1 MKSNVSSKSDDDDF
15 TYELAWPTRP
25 LRDFETS
32 LRCGICGDFYVMPVS
47 FRACS
52 HAFCS
57 DCARRALP
65 VMEKCPQCR
74 EPGRESDLVPNK
86 ALELAVQCFKAVRA
100 ELLDAIVV
108 NTTTTNTTT
117 QKMKKRAAPVDV
129 VTLLEEEEEEEEI
142 EEVARGGSSS
152 SSSRD
157 DDQQQHQHQQQNQS
171 APCPVCNVSVSV
183 KLMNAHLNTCLVK
196 SEQLSSPTTKKKK
209 LQQSAPSTTTSSSLR
224 LPKLAYHVFT
234 LTKLREMCKSAGLN
248 ATGDKKQLETR
259 HREFTAR
266 VNGVVDYGRIPD
278 RAAIAREVNR
288 EEARKIGAGAKARIF
303 NIAAAAAGAAT
314 TNTTT
319 STSDATFARLIE
331 EVRSRQQQGTIKKK
345 IPAAAAVKPPPSETM
360 IIDDEFEGG
369 FHDDNDDDDDW
380 CDEEVLPLSQA
391 APRYVPSSDDE

>member
-1 MKSNVSSKSDDDDF
+1 MMTMEDDD
-15 TYELAWPTRP
+15 TELAWPTRP

-86 ALELAVQCFKAVRA
+86 ALEVAVQCFKAVRA
-100 ELLDAIVV
+100 ELLDAIVSKEGTAE
-108 NTTTTNTTT
+108 TT
-117 QKMKKRAAPVDV
+117 KKRAAEPVDV
-129 VTLLEEEEEEEEI
+129 VTLLEEEEEE
-142 EEVARGGSSS
+142 VARARRRRHRGSSSS

-157 DDQQQHQHQQQNQS
+157 DDNQQQQQQQQQNNQS
-171 APCPVCNVSVSV
+171 APAAVVPCPVCNVSVSV
-183 KLMNAHLNTCLVK
+183 KLMNAHLNACLVK
-196 SEQLSSPTTKKKK
+196 SEQLSSPTTKKK
-209 LQQSAPSTTTSSSLR
+209 QTPQSSAPQAQTPLSR

-303 NIAAAAAGAAT
+303 NIAAAGTTNAAT
-314 TNTTT
+314 TTNT
-319 STSDATFARLIE
+319 TSDATFARLIE
-331 EVRSRQQQGTIKKK
+331 EVRSRQQQGT
-345 IPAAAAVKPPPSETM
+345 AAPVKPAVKPPPSDN
-360 IIDDEFEGG
+360 DD
-369 FHDDNDDDDDW
+369 DDDDDW

>member
-1 MKSNVSSKSDDDDF
+1 MMMEDDTDD
-15 TYELAWPTRP
+15 TELAWPTRP

-86 ALELAVQCFKAVRA
+86 ALEVAVQCFKAVRA
-100 ELLDAIVV
+100 ELLDAIVSKKGTAE
-108 NTTTTNTTT
+108 TT
-117 QKMKKRAAPVDV
+117 KKRAAEPVDV
-129 VTLLEEEEEEEEI
+129 VTLLEEEEEEEEVK
-142 EEVARGGSSS
+142 VARRGGSSS
-152 SSSRD
+152 SSSSSSSHD
-157 DDQQQHQHQQQNQS
+157 DDQQQQQNNQS
-171 APCPVCNVSVSV
+171 AVVPCPVCNVSVSV

-209 LQQSAPSTTTSSSLR
+209 PQQSSAPSTTLSSSLR

-303 NIAAAAAGAAT
+303 NIAAATTNAAT
-314 TNTTT
+314 TNT
-319 STSDATFARLIE
+319 TSDATFARLIE
-331 EVRSRQQQGTIKKK
+331 EVRSRQQQGTV
-345 IPAAAAVKPPPSETM
+345 AAVKPPPPPPS
-360 IIDDEFEGG
+360 
-369 FHDDNDDDDDW
+369 DNDDDDDW

>member
-100 ELLDAIVV
+100 ELLDAIVAKG
-108 NTTTTNTTT
+108 TTTTVETTVET
-117 QKMKKRAAPVDV
+117 TKKKKNNNNMMMKRAASDVVDVDV
-129 VTLLEEEEEEEEI
+129 VTLLEEEEEEEQEEEQEEEEQEEQ
-142 EEVARGGSSS
+142 EEVARGGSSLS
-152 SSSRD
+152 AYSRSL
-157 DDQQQHQHQQQNQS
+157 S

-196 SEQLSSPTTKKKK
+196 SEQLSSPAKKKPR
-209 LQQSAPSTTTSSSLR
+209 SAPSTSVSSSSR

-288 EEARKIGAGAKARIF
+288 EEARKVGAGAKARIF
-303 NIAAAAAGAAT
+303 NIASTGTT

-319 STSDATFARLIE
+319 TTTTNSDATFARLIE
-331 EVRSRQQQGTIKKK
+331 EVRNRQGKMRM
-345 IPAAAAVKPPPSETM
+345 PLAAVKPQAPPSDE
-360 IIDDEFEGG
+360 DD
-369 FHDDNDDDDDW
+369 DVDDDDDW

>member
-100 ELLDAIVV
+100 ELLDAIVAKG
-108 NTTTTNTTT
+108 TTTVETTVET
-117 QKMKKRAAPVDV
+117 TKKKKNNNNMMMKRAASDVVDVDV
-129 VTLLEEEEEEEEI
+129 VTLLEEEEEEEQEEEQEEEEQEEQ
-142 EEVARGGSSS
+142 EEVARGGSSLS
-152 SSSRD
+152 AYSRSL
-157 DDQQQHQHQQQNQS
+157 S

-196 SEQLSSPTTKKKK
+196 SEQLSSPAKKKPR
-209 LQQSAPSTTTSSSLR
+209 SAPSTSVSSSSR

-288 EEARKIGAGAKARIF
+288 EEARKVGAGAKARIF
-303 NIAAAAAGAAT
+303 NIASTGTT
-314 TNTTT
+314 TNTT
-319 STSDATFARLIE
+319 STTNTTNSDATFARLIE
-331 EVRSRQQQGTIKKK
+331 EVRNRQGKMRM
-345 IPAAAAVKPPPSETM
+345 PLAAVKPQAPPSDE
-360 IIDDEFEGG
+360 DD
-369 FHDDNDDDDDW
+369 DVDDDDDW

>member
-1 MKSNVSSKSDDDDF
+1 MMEDDD
-15 TYELAWPTRP
+15 TELAWPTRP

-117 QKMKKRAAPVDV
+117 TQKKKKKRAAPVDV
-129 VTLLEEEEEEEEI
+129 VTLLEEEEEEEI

-152 SSSRD
+152 SSSSSRD
-157 DDQQQHQHQQQNQS
+157 NDQQQQQQQQQNQS

-209 LQQSAPSTTTSSSLR
+209 LQNQSAPSSTTLR

>member
-1 MKSNVSSKSDDDDF
+1 
-15 TYELAWPTRP
+15 
-25 LRDFETS
+25 
-32 LRCGICGDFYVMPVS
+32 
-47 FRACS
+47 
-52 HAFCS
+52 
-57 DCARRALP
+57 
-65 VMEKCPQCR
+65 MEKCPQCR

-117 QKMKKRAAPVDV
+117 TQKKKKKRAAPVDV

-152 SSSRD
+152 SSSSSRD
-157 DDQQQHQHQQQNQS
+157 NDQQQQQQQQQNQS

-209 LQQSAPSTTTSSSLR
+209 LQQSAPSMTTSSSLR